1 MSHSLRTLCQTLFK
15 HILYV
20 ILTTNTILQV
30 QKVVVDMFVKY
41 LSPAEANDLA
51 KYQLNISLVSFYQIP
66 SFISVAE

>member
-1 MSHSLRTLCQTLFK
+1 MSHSLRTLCHTLFK
-15 HILYV
+15 HLLNV

-41 LSPAEANDLA
+41 LSPANDLV
-51 KYQLNISLVSFYQIP
+51 KYQPNISLVSFYQIP